1 MKKVLLITVVCLL
14 AIISLQLTVLADMGA
29 PEIEPYKASVSN
41 VNGANYYN
49 GEEVVGKLEYG
60 TVIDVAYE
68 YMEGEENELKASF
81 ASVENE
87 FQYYTINVSDIIVL
101 EEETGKI
108 EYDKESKIS
117 MIIIAEDGVEISKG
131 PAYAYEKTGVTI
143 PKGTEITGYRT
154 TNMGGASPWLYVTY
168 EGTSGWVCELN
179 GAIGYKTSEYETVK
193 LLTPRK
199 TSIYKDTSY
208 KTVVEVI
215 PANTI
220 LTDFLYLDD
229 WSQAFY
235 VTYEGVSGYLSN
247 GNCAVNYPW
256 LENDSKTF
264 TYELNYP
271 AKLYKEGNAAS
282 EVLIENIPEG
292 TELEY
297 AFGEDIRFAGWI
309 YTTYNNISGWV
320 YYLEDGT
327 DYENYL
333 QDAVYPENTDV
344 PVVDNEKETSKDTN
358 DENVTENEVVENGNI
373 VKNEAVEENEPPT
386 TSFSGTQI
394 VILCIMFAIIIAVT
408 SFVTIALVN
417 RKKK

>member
-101 EEETGKI
+101 EETGKI